1 MVWDR
6 EEGAIHG
13 SPVDSAVPPAPSFQ
27 LDGLGNFQYY
37 VESPPAINNRVR
49 CLPWEFLVFVVNHR
63 TTLPERKWAQLMY
76 LPNQTMI
83 GNCYGQVPYDG
94 DTLKGELAKI
104 AGKVYHLPNL
114 YYYGGVCR
122 HQADYAARVAKSLGV
137 PAFAAGAA
145 TNLGEGHAWV
155 MWTELGP
162 VTRTG
167 FHFSLESCGRYGDK
181 FYVGGL
187 SDPHTGLPTTH
198 RQVELR
204 LHTVAHDPLAK
215 RQADLVMQAYPV
227 LREKLALDLPQQL
240 SFLGRIAKLCP
251 GNEDVWKTLAR
262 LSREGRI
269 TKAHHK
275 IMEKVLDVLFLTFRN
290 CPDFTWDLF
299 DDMVFFEDRPLRKA
313 DLYARLGGMYEQAKR
328 VDLSCKARL
337 KQAEILA
344 SSGQPKEAAASLA
357 ATILLFPDE
366 GRYVP
371 QLLDKL
377 EDLCRGSKTGQQQ
390 LVLFYRQFLPKI
402 PKNDG
407 KNEYGVAMF
416 KRATECFHNAG
427 QEQLAQACRMQL
439 KLMQE
444 ARPDQEEGRPPAA
457 RRDWRRPPLT
467 PFHRDAKGTAFGQK
481 SEDTGRKGGQKK
493 GTPITAAGPRLRIS
507 VFTNP
512 SSPPN
517 ISNFPFSLLEPT
529 PRTAIE
535 SPHAQ
540 RHDSVTCRGFLHSL
554 PAASVSA
561 PRPSRT
567 NVEGSGTE

>member
-1 MVWDR
+1 MFRAIYDRFPQQLGDYASLAIAVSVVWDR

-13 SPVDSAVPPAPSFQ
+13 SPVNSAVPPAPSFQ

-251 GNEDVWKTLAR
+251 GNEDV
-262 LSREGRI
+262 
-269 TKAHHK
+269 
-275 IMEKVLDVLFLTFRN
+275 
-290 CPDFTWDLF
+290 
-299 DDMVFFEDRPLRKA
+299 
-313 DLYARLGGMYEQAKR
+313 
-328 VDLSCKARL
+328 
-337 KQAEILA
+337 
-344 SSGQPKEAAASLA
+344 
-357 ATILLFPDE
+357 
-366 GRYVP
+366 
-371 QLLDKL
+371 L
-377 EDLCRGSKTGQQQ
+377 EDIGQVVARGANHQ
-390 LVLFYRQFLPKI
+390 
-402 PKNDG
+402 
-407 KNEYGVAMF
+407 
-416 KRATECFHNAG
+416 
-427 QEQLAQACRMQL
+427 
-439 KLMQE
+439 
-444 ARPDQEEGRPPAA
+444 
-457 RRDWRRPPLT
+457 
-467 PFHRDAKGTAFGQK
+467 
-481 SEDTGRKGGQKK
+481 
-493 GTPITAAGPRLRIS
+493 GPS
-507 VFTNP
+507 
-512 SSPPN
+512 
-517 ISNFPFSLLEPT
+517 
-529 PRTAIE
+529 
-535 SPHAQ
+535 
-540 RHDSVTCRGFLHSL
+540 
-554 PAASVSA
+554 
-561 PRPSRT
+561 
-567 NVEGSGTE
+567 